1 MATRVN
7 PTRMELSRQKK
18 RLKTAVKGHKLLKDK
33 RDEMVR
39 QFMLCIR
46 RNRELRKEVE
56 AALSAD
62 MRRVAIAAARM
73 GSEDIGEAL
82 LSEAGAGVTLE
93 VGSRNIMGVSVPTF
107 TGEGGGEIS
116 ELPYSFAFTSAE
128 LDGAGQFYI
137 FRKMV
142 LPMSTPILAT
152 IGLITAVSYW
162 NDWTNGLYYVTD
174 AKLFSIQQLLN
185 EMNNNIAFLANN
197 AKDLGGIDLGAIPS
211 ATIRLAIAVVAIL
224 PVLIAYPFFQKF
236 FAKGIAIGAVKG

>member
-128 LDGAGQFYI
+128 LDGAVLDLAGLMPKLIELAQVEKTCAMLADEIEKTRRRVNALEHVMIPETKKNIRYI
-137 FRKMV
+137 SM
-142 LPMSTPILAT
+142 
-152 IGLITAVSYW
+152 
-162 NDWTNGLYYVTD
+162 
-174 AKLFSIQQLLN
+174 KLEDS
-185 EMNNNIAFLANN
+185 ER
-197 AKDLGGIDLGAIPS
+197 S
-211 ATIRLAIAVVAIL
+211 SVIRLMKVKEMLKEEETA
-224 PVLIAYPFFQKF
+224 
-236 FAKGIAIGAVKG
+236 GA

>member
-56 AALSAD
+56 EALSAD
-62 MRRVAIAAARM
+62 MRRVAVAAARM

-82 LSEAGAGVTLE
+82 LSEAGGSVSLE

-128 LDGAGQFYI
+128 LDGAVLDLAGLSPSSSSWHQVEKTCAMLADEIEKTRPPGQ
-137 FRKMV
+137 R
-142 LPMSTPILAT
+142 PGARHDP
-152 IGLITAVSYW
+152 G
-162 NDWTNGLYYVTD
+162 NEEEHPLYLHE
-174 AKLFSIQQLLN
+174 AGGQRAQQHHRLMKVKEMLN
-185 EMNNNIAFLANN
+185 AEEKSASA
-197 AKDLGGIDLGAIPS
+197 GA
-211 ATIRLAIAVVAIL
+211 
-224 PVLIAYPFFQKF
+224 
-236 FAKGIAIGAVKG
+236 